1 MKLSRRNLVSRFL
14 RIGAMTGAIL
24 IAGGCTRRLQ
34 FTPLPAARGGKA
46 TLQVE
51 LTYDRNNT
59 LLIEM
64 SNVPDPMTLNSV
76 YTRYVLWV
84 ATPDRQTIVNAGQIR
99 VTEDHS
105 AKIQTLTPLRDFIL
119 FITAE
124 TRGDVASPGP
134 DVLFETKE
142 IHW

>member
-1 MKLSRRNLVSRFL
+1 MKLSQHNLICRL
-14 RIGAMTGAIL
+14 LLTGAIL
-24 IAGGCTRRLQ
+24 IGGGCTRRMQ
-34 FTPLPAARGGKA
+34 FSPLPAARGGKA
-46 TLQVE
+46 TVQVE

-64 SNVPDPMTLNSV
+64 SSVPDPATLNSA

-99 VTEDHS
+99 VTEDRS
-105 AKIQTLTPLRDFIL
+105 AKMQTLTPLRDFIL

-124 TRGDVASPGP
+124 AQGDVASPGP
-134 DVLFETKE
+134 DVLFETRE

>member
-1 MKLSRRNLVSRFL
+1 MSSLKLVSL
-14 RIGAMTGAIL
+14 LLLAGTIL
-24 IAGGCTRRLQ
+24 ASGGCTRRIQ
-34 FTPLPAARGGKA
+34 FSSLPAAGGGEA
-46 TLQVE
+46 TVQVE

-64 SNVPDPMTLNSV
+64 SDVPDPSSLNV
-76 YTRYVLWV
+76 AYTRYVLWV
-84 ATPDRQTIVNAGQIR
+84 ATPDRQTTVNAGQIR
-99 VTEDHS
+99 VTEDRS

-134 DVLFETKE
+134 DILFETRE

>member
-1 MKLSRRNLVSRFL
+1 MSGCAKIL
-14 RIGAMTGAIL
+14 RLALAGAMLLAS
-24 IAGGCTRRLQ
+24 ACTREIRLA
-34 FTPLPAARGGKA
+34 PLPPARGGEA
-46 TLQVE
+46 TLRVE

-59 LLIEM
+59 LRIQL
-64 SNVPDPMTLNSV
+64 SNVPDPSALNAT

-99 VTEDHS
+99 VDENRR
-105 AKIQTLTPLRDFIL
+105 AEMQTLTPLRDFIV

-124 TRGDVASPGP
+124 TRGDVAAPGP
-134 DVLFETKE
+134 DVVFESQA